1 MRSVFPSWFRGLLFV
16 RFDGRLSLGVLGGF
30 AALAACL
37 FLAVPAAA
45 ATPRVQLSPTV
56 YGTEHVVF
64 IIDSTIPWSDPT
76 AAYNAIYTGNA
87 GNPANPW
94 PNLANYFD
102 IATSRFPGTYF
113 AMIYMANTG
122 HASVPNWVTRQYK
135 ASGIST
141 GGTTSDP
148 QTVLTVDFCRY
159 NQNGG
164 AVTAGFLG
172 VLDHEIGHAWSA
184 RVFPGLSDGHWS
196 ELSTIEC
203 QMSRVTETDNYLTNL
218 VIFGDPVQGFR
229 WQRKD
234 SVRIGEHE
242 TLSEAALYLT
252 GLRAEWPTTYLLGGN
267 VTYNPDFTMGSGS
280 VSTFDH
286 QLMVNTYGSRTPDY
300 KTSPKRFRVG
310 FVYIARD
317 LAEVDAVYEAVETS
331 AAHFSESEGFGTGM
345 LNTETPF
352 LCDTKYRG
360 SLNGRFADL
369 DGNPTPTLALADGY
383 VTSADGTAAVS
394 YTAGVS
400 SGPDPEVS
408 VVPASTCATIDPIGH
423 QVQFSGLP
431 DGVHFFTLKA
441 QAPSGKKTFAHL
453 VVEVSRPAGSV
464 TITSPATGQHVTAG
478 EAATFS
484 VNATTSGNGTLA
496 YQWFRIASATSTAN
510 ALSDTPEGDMP
521 EYSGTTT
528 ATLVVQASTAM
539 DGDQFFCL
547 VSDGAS
553 AATSNHRRDVIHP
566 DPVGQPELTT
576 LMLENTPALL
586 KVNEVAPVIIEE
598 PGNISLASG
607 TSGIFTVSAVGPPYE
622 FGYGHYQWQRLP
634 AGSFDWSDLTNGG
647 AYTGTTTTS
656 LRVQAAEAMSG
667 DRFRCRVSNTMGSTL
682 SETVTLTVGAP
693 PAISVQ
699 PATAT
704 FAVGSNAT
712 LSVVASGTGPLTYTW
727 YKVGTIPPV
736 ASSSS
741 NTLTISNV
749 QPGDAGTYSV
759 TITNDYG
766 NTVSNGASLIVRTAP
781 SFSMTFGD
789 RYIAAGGSMALN
801 AGLASSNS
809 TPVAYQWTFNGSPIS
824 GASGNTT
831 NTTLTYTVSDFQT
844 AKVGTY
850 ALAVSNAVGNAT
862 CSGVLNLRILLSIDT
877 QPQSVTVAT
886 GTPFSLS
893 FSATGSVGLV
903 YSWYRSQGIISG
915 ANAATYHVPSASIS
929 DTGSYYGKVYSGAT
943 YEAFQTSNVTVTV
956 LDPPAVTAHPQPAS
970 AAVGQSASFSVNAAG
985 SALAY
990 QWSKGGTP
998 ISGATGA
1005 ALSLTGI
1012 QLSDAGSYSVTV
1024 SNAVGNAT
1032 SDAAT
1037 LTVLNT
1043 PGITTQPQ
1051 SASGI
1056 GGQSASFSVTA
1067 TGSGTLSYQWSKD
1080 GVPISGATSSTLD
1093 LANLLLTDAGSY
1105 TVRVSNAAGGI
1116 TSNAAIL
1123 TVTKLD
1129 QTITFAQP
1137 ANRPFAATPIALSA
1151 ASGSGLPVTF
1161 SIVSGAASLSGSSL
1175 TPTGTG
1181 MITVRASQAGNA
1193 TYNAASVDRTF
1204 TVWQALTGEGQGASP
1219 LVQLGPALYA
1229 TEHVV
1234 FVIDPTIPW
1243 ASPSAAYNAIY
1254 THPDPNSLTNTNIE
1268 RYFDAITT
1276 QFPGSYFAMTY
1287 VVNSGHSPVPDWMDA
1302 QFKATGIN
1310 VFGTPGAPQT
1320 YLTVDMCRYN
1330 LPGGSVDKTV
1340 LGVFDHEIGHAWG
1353 AQLFPQL
1360 ASAHWSANSTIQSQ
1374 LKLVSSADD
1383 GFTDRSIY
1391 GDPTSGFRWQPID
1404 HGRANEYSTL
1414 ADQDLYAMG
1423 MRETWPTTYLLNSP
1437 AYNPDQTMGYG
1448 SVETFD
1454 HARLL
1459 STYGP
1464 RNPDYKT
1471 SPKRFKVGFL
1481 YIARDINE
1489 VNAVSAGMELS
1500 AAQMCEGDE
1509 IDAVNYRFQ
1518 VPFVCDTKFRG
1529 SLDGRLADF
1538 DGNPTPTLVLSSGY
1552 VTSADGSAAVD
1563 YTAGASAGTAPEVSV
1578 VPASNCASVSGG
1590 QVQFSGLPDGVHFF
1604 TIKAQTPAGKKTF
1617 AHLVVEVA
1625 RPAGSV
1631 AITSSPT
1638 NQYVGALGNATFSV
1652 GASGSGSLT
1661 YQWFRIPARTST
1673 PNALADAPGVYSGAA
1688 AATLTVQTGTA
1699 MDGDQ
1704 FLCLVNDGSGSAT
1717 STAALLKVNEA
1728 APQITAQ
1735 PSDVVTSAG
1744 GAAHF
1749 SVSTT
1754 GQPATFGKE
1763 HYQWQVLPAGSGTW
1777 ANLTSGGAYT
1787 NATSAT
1793 LTIQSTLA
1801 MNGDQ
1806 VRCVISNTGGS
1817 STSNSA
1823 SLTIGVGPTV
1833 TAQPVS
1839 VTVALGASAT
1849 LSVSVSG
1856 TAPFTYQWKLYANA
1870 ISGANSATF
1879 TIPSAQPGDAGAYT
1893 CYITNAY
1900 GVMQTNAANIAL
1912 LPFAPSITTQPT
1924 SQTNVIFGNNAIFSV
1939 VASGTAPLAYQWK
1952 QSTLDLTTGN
1962 VTVTNVPDNRGGK
1975 TASCSIYANGYT
1987 VGTYAFYTV
1996 EVSNSAGSVTSAPVT
2011 LLLNN
2016 SPAITTQPANVTI
2029 AAGATASFNV
2039 SATGAAQLNYYWQK
2053 NGAFVIKKTSGAFNI
2068 ASAQPSDAGN
2078 YTVTVFNLYGW
2089 ETSNVVTLRFTQAIT
2104 FPGPASQPFTF
2115 APIALSANAT
2125 SGLPVSF
2132 SVLSGPGSLA
2142 GSSLTLTGTGNITV
2156 RASQAGNATYAAAAS
2171 VDRTFAITP
2180 SFGSWRLGNFSASE
2194 LSDQARSGPAAVSGP
2209 DGCPNLLKYLFGL
2222 GPSADATAWMPVLT
2236 SDSTNRIYTFVK
2248 SAAATDVVCVA
2259 ETSTDLSTWT
2269 TAGITLNLLSSA
2281 GGMETWQAT
2290 VPEASSPK
2298 VFFRLRAYVP

>member
-1 MRSVFPSWFRGLLFV
+1 MRLVA
-16 RFDGRLSLGVLGGF
+16 FDGRLSLGLPGAL
-30 AALAACL
+30 AALAACF
-37 FLAVPAAA
+37 FLAASAVA

-64 IIDSTIPWSDPT
+64 IIDSSIPWSDPT

-94 PNLANYFD
+94 PNLANYFG
-102 IATSRFPGTYF
+102 ITTSRFPDNYF

-122 HASVPNWVTRQYK
+122 YASVPNWVTRQYK

-164 AVTAGFLG
+164 TITPGFLG

-184 RVFPGLSDGHWS
+184 RVFPGTLSDGHWS

-203 QMSRVTETDNYLTNL
+203 QMSRVTDTDNYLTNL
-218 VIFGDPVQGFR
+218 VIFGDPLQGFR

-267 VTYNPDFTMGSGS
+267 VTYHPDFTMGSGS

-286 QLMVNTYGSRTPDY
+286 QLMVNTYGARNPDY

-317 LAEVDAVYEAVETS
+317 LAEVDTVYEAVETS

-360 SLNGRFADL
+360 SVNGRFADL

-383 VTSADGTAAVS
+383 LASADGTAAVS

-408 VVPASTCATIDPIGH
+408 VVPASTCATIDPINH

-441 QAPSGKKTFAHL
+441 QTPAGKKTFAHL
-453 VVEVSRPAGSV
+453 IVEVARPAGSV
-464 TITSPATGQHVTAG
+464 TITSSATGQYVTAG

-496 YQWFRIASATSTAN
+496 YQWFRIASPTSTAN

-528 ATLVVQASTAM
+528 ATLLVQANTAM

-547 VSDGAS
+547 VSDGVS
-553 AATSNHRRDVIHP
+553 AATSNHRRDTIHP

-576 LMLENTPALL
+576 VMLENTPALL
-586 KVNEVAPVIIEE
+586 KVNEVTPNFIEN
-598 PGNISLASG
+598 PGNINVASG
-607 TSGIFTVSAVGPPYE
+607 SSGIFTVSMGGPPYE
-622 FGYGHYQWQRLP
+622 FGYDHYQWQRQP
-634 AGSFDWSDLTNGG
+634 VGSSDWSDLANGG
-647 AYTGTTTTS
+647 AYTGTTTTI
-656 LRVQAAEAMSG
+656 LRVQTAEAMSG
-667 DRFRCRVSNTMGSTL
+667 DKFRCQVSNTMGTAP
-682 SETVTLTVGAP
+682 SEIGTLTVGAP
-693 PAISVQ
+693 PAIIVQ
-699 PATAT
+699 PATTT
-704 FAVGSNAT
+704 FVVGASAT
-712 LSVVASGTGPLTYTW
+712 LSVAASGTGPLTYTW
-727 YKVGTIPPV
+727 HKVGTIPPI

-766 NTVSNGASLIVRTAP
+766 ETVSNGASLIVRTAP
-781 SFSMTFGD
+781 SFSVTFGD
-789 RYIAAGGSMALN
+789 RYIAAGGG
-801 AGLASSNS
+801 AGLTAVLASSNS
-809 TPVAYQWTFNGSPIS
+809 TPVAYQWTFNGSPIA

-831 NTTLTYTVSDFQT
+831 NTSLTYNVTNFQS

-862 CSGVLNLRILLSIDT
+862 CSGVLNLRIPLSIDT

-893 FSATGSVGLV
+893 FTATGSVGLV
-903 YSWYRSQGIISG
+903 YSWYRSQGQIAG
-915 ANAATYHVPSASIS
+915 ANAATYHVASASIS
-929 DTGSYYGKVYSGAT
+929 DTGTYHGEVYSGAT
-943 YEAFQTSNVTVTV
+943 YEGFQTSNVTVTV
-956 LDPPAVTAHPQPAS
+956 LDPPAVTGHPQPAS
-970 AAVGQSASFSVNAAG
+970 APIGQSASFFVNATG
-985 SALAY
+985 SALSY

-1005 ALSLTGI
+1005 TLSLTGI

-1037 LTVLNT
+1037 LTVLDT

-1051 SASGI
+1051 SVSGI

-1093 LANLLLTDAGSY
+1093 LTGLLLTDAGSY

-1116 TSNAAIL
+1116 TSNAATL

-1129 QTITFAQP
+1129 QTITFTQP
-1137 ANRPFAATPIALSA
+1137 ANRPFAATPISLSA
-1151 ASGSGLPVTF
+1151 ASGAGLPVTF
-1161 SIVSGAASLSGSSL
+1161 SIVSGPASLSGSSL

-1193 TYNAASVDRTF
+1193 TYNAASVDQTF
-1204 TVWQALTGEGQGASP
+1204 TVWQALTGAGQGVSP

-1243 ASPSAAYNAIY
+1243 SSANATYNTIY
-1254 THPDPNSLTNTNIE
+1254 THPDPNSLTNTNIA

-1287 VVNSGHSPVPDWMDA
+1287 VVNTGYSPVPDWLDA

-1330 LPGGSVDKTV
+1330 LPGGSVDQTA

-1360 ASAHWSANSTIQSQ
+1360 SNAHWSANSTIQSQ
-1374 LKLVSSADD
+1374 LANFFSPD
-1383 GFTDRSIY
+1383 GSLTDRYIY
-1391 GDPTSGFRWQPID
+1391 GDPINGFRWQPID
-1404 HGRANEYSTL
+1404 HGRANEYSTF

-1423 MRETWPTTYLLNSP
+1423 MREKWPTTYLLNSP
-1437 AYNPDQTMGYG
+1437 VYNPDQTMGYG

-1454 HARLL
+1454 HARVL

-1471 SPKRFKVGFL
+1471 SPKRFKIGFL
-1481 YIARDINE
+1481 YIARDFNE
-1489 VNAVSAGMELS
+1489 VNTVSAAMELS
-1500 AAQMCEGDE
+1500 AAQMCESDE
-1509 IDAVNYRFQ
+1509 IDTVNYRFQ
-1518 VPFVCDTKFRG
+1518 VPFVCDTKYRG
-1529 SLDGRLADF
+1529 SLDGRLADL

-1563 YTAGASAGTAPEVSV
+1563 YTAGASAGAAPVVSV
-1578 VPASNCASVSGG
+1578 VPASTCASVSGG

-1604 TIKAQTPAGKKTF
+1604 TVKAQTPAGKKTF

-1625 RPAGSV
+1625 RPAGGV
-1631 AITSSPT
+1631 TITSPPT

-1652 GASGSGSLT
+1652 GAGGSGSLA
-1661 YQWFRIPARTST
+1661 YQWFRIPVRTST
-1673 PNALADAPGVYSGAA
+1673 PNALADTPGVYSGAA
-1688 AATLTVQTGTA
+1688 TATLTVQTGTA

-1704 FLCLVNDGSGSAT
+1704 FLCLVDDGSGSAT
-1717 STAALLKVNEA
+1717 SAAALLKVNEA

-1735 PSDVVTSAG
+1735 PSSVVTSAG
-1744 GAAHF
+1744 WAAHF

-1754 GQPATFGKE
+1754 GQPATFGLE

-1777 ANLTSGGAYT
+1777 ANLTNGGAYT
-1787 NATSAT
+1787 NPTSAT

-1806 VRCVISNTGGS
+1806 VRCVVSNTGGS
-1817 STSNSA
+1817 TTSNPA
-1823 SLTIGVGPTV
+1823 TLTIGAGPTV
-1833 TAQPVS
+1833 TAQPVP

-1856 TAPFTYQWKLYANA
+1856 TDPFTYQWKLYDNPVA
-1870 ISGANSATF
+1870 GANSATL
-1879 TIPSAQPGDAGAYT
+1879 TIPSVQPGDAGSYT
-1893 CYITNAY
+1893 CEITNDY
-1900 GVMQTNAANIAL
+1900 GFNRTNAASITL
-1912 LPFAPSITTQPT
+1912 LPFAPSINTQPT
-1924 SQTNVIFGNNAIFSV
+1924 SQKVAQGSWANFSV
-1939 VASGTAPLAYQWK
+1939 VASGTAPLTYQWRR
-1952 QSTLDLTTGN
+1952 STVDLTTGN
-1962 VTVTNVPDNRGGK
+1962 VTTTAVGTNS
-1975 TASCSIYANGYT
+1975 ASCSIWGDFPT
-1987 VGTYAFYTV
+1987 VGTYTV

-2011 LLLNN
+2011 LMLNT
-2016 SPAITTQPANVTI
+2016 SPAITTQPTSATI
-2029 AAGATASFNV
+2029 AAGTTAIFSV
-2039 SATGAAQLNYYWQK
+2039 SATGAATLNYYWQK
-2053 NGAFVIKKTSGAFNI
+2053 NGTFVIKKTSGAYSI
-2068 ASAQPSDAGN
+2068 YPAQPSDAGN
-2078 YTVTVFNLYGW
+2078 YTVVVSNSYGW
-2089 ETSNVVTLRFTQAIT
+2089 TTSNVVTLRFTQAIT
-2104 FPGPASQPFTF
+2104 FPGPASQPFSF
-2115 APIALSANAT
+2115 APLALSGNAT

-2132 SVLSGPGSLA
+2132 SVLSGPASLA

-2156 RASQAGNATYAAAAS
+2156 RASQAGDTTYAAAAN

-2180 SFGSWRLGNFSASE
+2180 NFSSWRLAGFTPAE
-2194 LSDQARSGPAAVSGP
+2194 LADTARSGSNAAYGS
-2209 DGCPNLLKYLFGL
+2209 DGCPNLVKYAFGL
-2222 GPSADATAWMPVLT
+2222 APGANPVPWMPVLS
-2236 SDSTNRIYTFVK
+2236 SDSTRWIYTYVK
-2248 SAAATDVVCVA
+2248 SVAASDVTCTP
-2259 ETSTDLSTWT
+2259 EISTDLMAWTST
-2269 TAGITLNLLSSA
+2269 GISLQQLSSVN
-2281 GGMETWQAT
+2281 GIETWQAT
-2290 VPEASSPK
+2290 VTKDPLAK
-2298 VFFRLRAYVP
+2298 IFFRLRVSMP